1 MYFDDV
7 YRYLLSLSGSE
18 STAEELTSET
28 FFRAMDALDHFRGE
42 CSVRV
47 WLCQIAKNLYYSQL
61 RREKCLAP
69 LEDCRIA
76 EESHEEELE
85 DHSEAARIQEL
96 LHALREP
103 YKEVFMWRVYGE
115 KSFRDIGALFG
126 KTENWACV
134 TYHRAELDA
143 LKADVTP
150 APVSAQPLRDLK
162 RQLRR
167 KKLTAVLLAVTL
179 ALTLATAGF
188 ADLTAPQYLPY
199 SETEWAISRSP
210 SALADDGSAA
220 DGLSDLSGAE
230 SISVSLLVPVSGA
243 EVTNTQDPNSGKTIY
258 FITAWRTPLDTWR
271 GAFDKTGGAPN
282 THSANDRTQREADA
296 LQGVLAKAES
306 ARTLFTLDAANCTA
320 VCYSQNNGQDDVLLC
335 GSMNG
340 GIVSLPRLA
349 LGYYALLSLA
359 LLITLG
365 IAFFVCRRKKTG
377 KALGYLALIPASY
390 LAGHL
395 LVKGFTTTSYQMQ
408 RDFSLIILA
417 AALIYAAV
425 MLAINLWRQ
434 KREKV

>member
-1 MYFDDV
+1 MDKTCSIVQD
-7 YRYLLSLSGSE
+7 LLPLY
-18 STAEELTSET
+18 EED
-28 FFRAMDALDHFRGE
+28 M
-42 CSVRV
+42 
-47 WLCQIAKNLYYSQL
+47 
-61 RREKCLAP
+61 
-69 LEDCRIA
+69 
-76 EESHEEELE
+76 
-85 DHSEAARIQEL
+85 
-96 LHALREP
+96 LREET
-103 YKEVFMWRVYGE
+103 KEFVDGHL
-115 KSFRDIGALFG
+115 AQCA
-126 KTENWACV
+126 AC
-134 TYHRAELDA
+134 RAELDA
-143 LKADVTP
+143 LKADVKP

-188 ADLTAPQYLPY
+188 AYLTAPQYLPY

-243 EVTNTQDPNSGKTIY
+243 EVTNTQDPNSGKAIY

-306 ARTLFTLDAANCTA
+306 ARTLFTLDAANCAA

-340 GIVSLPRLA
+340 GIISLPRLA
-349 LGYYALLSLA
+349 LGYYVLLSLA

-365 IAFFVCRRKKTG
+365 IAFFACRRKKTG
-377 KALGYLALIPASY
+377 KVLGYLALIPASY

-408 RDFSLIILA
+408 RDFSLIIFA
-417 AALIYAAV
+417 AALIYTAA